1 MIIIL
6 NIRNEISKIKDLLIF
21 FYPKLKINTHLS
33 IEQGN
38 KSISNMIAKNS
49 NIENLI
55 KVFDLEVK
63 NNHIENQVVT
73 NKSKKK

>member
-1 MIIIL
+1 
-6 NIRNEISKIKDLLIF
+6 
-21 FYPKLKINTHLS
+21 
-33 IEQGN
+33 
-38 KSISNMIAKNS
+38 MIAKNS